1 MADTAEAGASTN
13 HVSQIRPKL
22 AKSLMDS
29 SEIEPKSKV
38 LVIYTGG
45 TIGMKTNE
53 KGGLQNIIKF
63 SFFLK
68 VMLTILLNYLSG
80 NWVCVLIKLIAFW
93 NLSRKKKNHS
103 LILRKIAKEYCV
115 NSTKTKEENL
125 KLSNSNIKNRFFIM

>member
-1 MADTAEAGASTN
+1 MADTSEAGASTN

-53 KGGLQNIIKF
+53 KGGLQNIIKC

-93 NLSRKKKNHS
+93 NLSRKKKSQFN
-103 LILRKIAKEYCV
+103 LEKNCKRVLRKFY
-115 NSTKTKEENL
+115 
-125 KLSNSNIKNRFFIM
+125 

>member
-53 KGGLQNIIKF
+53 KGGLQKIIKC

-115 NSTKTKEENL
+115 NSTKTKEEHL